1 MANGQQLAQENLNKF
16 EIWKATK
23 SDSDYKNM
31 IHRGKLNRGE
41 ISKQADI
48 GKSAFRQNPALAKAL
63 EDLEKYLCSIGILP
77 SQVGKSTATKASP
90 SKERDKSASKVRLLE
105 AENNK
110 LRSEILELK
119 AKLSRYS
126 ELEEVINT
134 MGNIL

>member
-1 MANGQQLAQENLNKF
+1 
-16 EIWKATK
+16 
-23 SDSDYKNM
+23 M

-63 EDLEKYLCSIGILP
+63 EDLEKYLRSIGILP

-90 SKERDKSASKVRLLE
+90 SKERDNSAIKVRLLE